1 MTLTYQIVEYP
12 PEAEI
17 GYRAYG
23 RAVDFWRCKDPELMI
38 SGPAETG
45 KTRISLEKLDRLMCK
60 YAGAQGAI
68 VRKTRASMSGSVLQ
82 TWENKVLSTN
92 SPVKAYG
99 GSHAEWYQYPNGSRV
114 FVGGMDNADKILSS
128 ERDFIYVN
136 QAEEL
141 LLDDW
146 EKLCT
151 RATGRA
157 GNAPYAQVF
166 GDCNP
171 GASTHWI
178 KQRANAGRLAFF
190 ESRHEDNPVLF
201 DPKTGEITGQ
211 GKRTMDVLDNLTG
224 IRYKRLRLG
233 LWAAAEGMVYDNYD
247 PAIHLIDRFDIPKQW
262 PRYRVID
269 FGYTNP
275 FACQWW
281 AEDGDG
287 RLYLYRE
294 LYGTQRIVDD
304 WAVDI
309 NELSEGEEITLS
321 IADHDAED
329 RATLHR
335 CGIWTVAAIK
345 DVSPGIQAVQKRL
358 RKAGDNKPRLYFFR
372 DSLIKR
378 DPLLVE
384 KRHPCSTVE
393 EFESYVWEEGK
404 DGKPNKEQ
412 PVKKYDHGMDAMR
425 YMVYCKDHEGELQ
438 DYGDVRLFA

>member
-12 PEAEI
+12 PEAEQ

-60 YAGAQGAI
+60 YTGAQGAI

-82 TWENKVLSTN
+82 TWENKVLGPG

-99 GSHAEWYQYPNGSRV
+99 GAHAEWYQYPNGSRV
-114 FVGGMDNADKILSS
+114 FVGGMDNADKVLSS

-178 KQRANAGRLAFF
+178 KQRANAGRLTFF
-190 ESRHEDNPVLF
+190 ESRHEDNPTLF
-201 DPKTGEITGQ
+201 DPKTGEITAQ
-211 GKRTMDVLDNLTG
+211 GKRTMDVLENLTG

-233 LWAAAEGMVYDNYD
+233 LWAAAEGMVYDNFD
-247 PAIHLIDRFDIPKQW
+247 PVIHLIDRFPIPKEW
-262 PRYRVID
+262 ARYRVID

-275 FACQWW
+275 FVCQWW

-294 LYGTQRIVDD
+294 LYGTQRIVND

-309 NELSEGEEITLS
+309 NDLSEGEDITRN

-329 RATLHR
+329 RATLER
-335 CGIWTVAAIK
+335 CGIWTEGAVK

-358 RKAGDNKPRLYFFR
+358 RKAGDNRPRIYFLR
-372 DSLIKR
+372 DSLVKR
-378 DPLLVE
+378 DPLLTE
-384 KRHPCSTVE
+384 KRMPCCTVE

-404 DGKPNKEQ
+404 DHKPMKEA
-412 PVKKYDHGMDAMR
+412 PHKEHDHGMDGTR
-425 YMVYCKDHEGELQ
+425 YMVMALEGRSQ
-438 DYGDVRLFA
+438 GIYF